1 MLCDD
6 ANKLIFSYLNTKDK
20 SSFAKC
26 SKYLNEIYEKM
37 TKNRQFIV
45 IHIKNY
51 RRYNVVIRTVGYTKY
66 FSRVPDILK
75 KYKKYIGKNINL
87 EFQYNKKFGVDEF
100 LNEDKDLIGFYSIG
114 DYNHFQRYGEKI
126 GIYLSDN
133 KVLNNKI

>member
-6 ANKLIFSYLNTKDK
+6 TNKLIFSYLNTKDK

-26 SKYLNEIYEKM
+26 SKYLNEVYERM
-37 TKNRQFIV
+37 TSNRQFII
-45 IHIKNY
+45 IHINNY

-75 KYKKYIGKNINL
+75 KYIKYIVKNINL
-87 EFQYNKKFGVDEF
+87 EFQYNKKFGVDDF
-100 LNEDKDLIGFYSIG
+100 LNEDKDLIGFYRIG
-114 DYNHFQRYGEKI
+114 DYESSSKCGEKI

-133 KVLNNKI
+133 KILNNKI